1 MRESSGSSSGLKTSL
16 IDFTA
21 GTLGGITG
29 VYVSQP
35 MDTVKVKM
43 QTFPHLYNN
52 MGTCM
57 VQTFKKDGLF
67 RGLYAGAVPA
77 VAANVAENSVLF
89 LGTNY
94 ISSRCGWECL
104 LIRQFKLL

>member
-1 MRESSGSSSGLKTSL
+1 MRESSGSSGLKTSI

-21 GTLGGITG
+21 GTIGGITG

-52 MGTCM
+52 MATCM
-57 VQTFKKDGLF
+57 VQTFKKDGMF

-89 LGTNY
+89 LGAFIHSF
-94 ISSRCGWECL
+94 ISFSD
-104 LIRQFKLL
+104 

>member
-1 MRESSGSSSGLKTSL
+1 MRESSGSASSGIKTSV

-21 GTLGGITG
+21 GCIGGVTG

-43 QTFPHLYNN
+43 QTFPHLYKG
-52 MGTCM
+52 MLSCT

-77 VAANVAENSVLF
+77 AIANVAENSVLF
-89 LGTNY
+89 LGK
-94 ISSRCGWECL
+94 RE
-104 LIRQFKLL
+104 R